1 MRAKNLLRELAP
13 GEQDGISLG
22 IKLSENLQLTALRA
36 QCDIKYTARGP
47 SGRVVIELDPDLKRE
62 LHGSLVADGS
72 NLKEWFIAQARAYLR
87 HRRAPDLPG
96 LADINQD

>member
-1 MRAKNLLRELAP
+1 M
-13 GEQDGISLG
+13 
-22 IKLSENLQLTALRA
+22 
-36 QCDIKYTARGP
+36 ARGP
-47 SGRVVIELDPDLKRE
+47 SGRVVIELDPELKRE

-96 LADINQD
+96 LADINQDFYGQAAEEQSAYNAGPDKGEASQAYSPESGDNSDSKTD